1 MDIKVEDALQAS
13 ACVSLMDVEQSSA
26 KLLYE
31 VVEHTL
37 ISYVETRL
45 VSLGVLVRLR
55 VEAYSASVYRP
66 GLAG

>member
-13 ACVSLMDVEQSSA
+13 ACVALMDVEQSSA